1 MPTTDAEPRRSVRS
15 TKGQHKSLDHLEV
28 PAPTTDGG
36 KEKDGAKDI
45 AAAPVTG
52 GKKQR
57 GRKGSKK
64 PESPQ
69 EDDSEEEIIR
79 CVCGAREQD
88 GDPGEPW
95 IACDRCTAWQHNVC
109 MGMSVYSEDLAKDYF
124 CEQCKPE
131 NHKELLEGMA
141 RGERPWEERRRQY
154 EEEKATDK
162 RRKGGRKA
170 KPKRNSD
177 AKEGSAKPSPTPEGP
192 RRDSNTKG
200 PAGTKRKTRADSE
213 EETKDGKL
221 QRRKLS
227 EEVLPVY
234 NPPDDLPKHIAD
246 LVDARQTPA
255 RGLMRAIS
263 EVLGGMQKRGE
274 FTPADGA
281 SVEATAERY
290 ALQIERAVH
299 DTHPTHR
306 EYGGQVRTLRFNL
319 KENHELV
326 ARLVHGSLVP
336 PMLATMSSDEL
347 ASRELQQKTAK
358 MKAQAE
364 RQSIITEADDASAP
378 RLRRTHKGEELVE
391 RETATLPSEDKPS
404 ALRRQSVRENDLDM
418 ADAGGAR
425 RRGSEAAGRGA
436 QGRGGLRVDT
446 KSEGG
451 SKKDFDL
458 KRVFSSVRSPTA
470 TTTTTMHQRRPSQP
484 QFASDGPGDDPDVD
498 RLLQD
503 DGDESPPYS
512 PTEETDPDVVWRGQV
527 SMNTVADFQATA
539 RHVGG
544 VNLSTT
550 IHLPWTTLV
559 PKKLTVAGRIDEQ
572 IATEYLCS
580 LRYSAP
586 TDISVASLSPA
597 TDAAKAGFLALIDY
611 FTQRRRYGVVGEKGV
626 GNVRDTYLVPIASG
640 TGSHPEFMLNL
651 EDNFIPTSRTAPML
665 LLVVVYRNDPAA
677 MEKLRGPNWA
687 GQYVG
692 GAGATP
698 GSMESTPSNATPQP
712 PAAPGGPGGSR
723 TTSISAPAFSPMV
736 PQTPV
741 MPTQAQAQQAVP
753 VTATPTPP
761 QPLAQPG
768 PAQPPQ
774 QQQPLPPVPSVPSGQ
789 SQPQPPP
796 PQQLQPQPPVA
807 QPAVQHPPIATR
819 PPVPPPAAAA
829 AHTPTPPPAHPQ
841 HPIQQQHQA
850 PPPPQQ
856 QQQHVAHPG
865 PVASQP
871 QPPRP
876 QQPHHP
882 AGPPP
887 PYAVTAAAAQ
897 QAAREQAQ
905 RDGEA
910 IAREI
915 LGPLATCSAAGFLM
929 TQAAKMQKNEWL
941 LVRAVFEQQPQT
953 QDDLQLLK
961 HELERY
967 NDRNHHHHPN
977 QHHNSNSHH
986 HNAAASN
993 GHGHGHGAPTS
1004 TTTQQ
1009 PPPQQQQAAATAA
1022 ATSKQHSQTP
1032 VPIPRVPHTPAAAP
1046 SPAARPPAPA
1056 AVPAPQPGNAPS

>member
-1 MPTTDAEPRRSVRS
+1 MSDAEPRRSVRS
-15 TKGQHKSLDHLEV
+15 TKGQHKALDHLEV
-28 PAPTTDGG
+28 PTPAADGI
-36 KEKDGAKDI
+36 KDGAKDKDAGAS
-45 AAAPVTG
+45 AAATAATVG
-52 GKKQR
+52 SKSKR

-95 IACDRCTAWQHNVC
+95 IACDTCTAWQHNVC

-141 RGERPWEERRRQY
+141 RGEKPWEERRRQY
-154 EEEKATDK
+154 EEEKANDK

-177 AKEGSAKPSPTPEGP
+177 ATKEGSAKPSPTPEA
-192 RRDSNTKG
+192 RRDTTKG
-200 PAGTKRKTRADSE
+200 GPSGTKRKTRADSE
-213 EETKDGKL
+213 EDTKDGKP

-234 NPPDDLPKHIAD
+234 NAPDDLPDHISD
-246 LVDARQTPA
+246 LVDARQMPA
-255 RGLMRAIS
+255 KGLTKVIS
-263 EVLGGMQKRGE
+263 EVLSGMQKRGE
-274 FTPADGA
+274 FTPTDGA
-281 SVEATAERY
+281 SVESKAERFG
-290 ALQIERAVH
+290 LQIERAVH
-299 DTHPTHR
+299 DAHPTHK
-306 EYGGQVRTLRFNL
+306 EYATQIRTLRFNL

-326 ARLVHGSLVP
+326 ARLVHGSLIP

-378 RLRRTHKGEELVE
+378 RLRRTHKGEEVVGGE
-391 RETATLPSEDKPS
+391 RDGAAVSTTEEKPS
-404 ALRRQSVRENDLDM
+404 SLRRQSARDNDVEM
-418 ADAGGAR
+418 TDAGAR
-425 RRGSEAAGRGA
+425 RRGSEAGGRGA
-436 QGRGGLRVDT
+436 QGRGNLRVDT
-446 KSEGG
+446 KSEG
-451 SKKDFDL
+451 SNKKDFDL
-458 KRVFSSVRSPTA
+458 KRVFNSVTSPTS
-470 TTTTTMHQRRPSQP
+470 TTTHRRRPSQP

-512 PTEETDPDVVWRGQV
+512 PSEETDPDIVWRGQV
-527 SMNTVADFQATA
+527 SMNTVANFQATA

-544 VNLSTT
+544 VNLSAT
-550 IHLPWTTLV
+550 IGLPWTTLV

-597 TDAAKAGFLALIDY
+597 TDAAKADFLAIIDY
-611 FTQRRRYGVVGEKGV
+611 FTQRHRYGVVGEKGV
-626 GNVRDTYLVPIASG
+626 GNVRDTYLVPIPSG
-640 TGSHPEFMLNL
+640 TSSHPEFMLNL
-651 EDNFIPTSRTAPML
+651 EDNFIPASRTAPML

-692 GAGATP
+692 GAGPTP
-698 GSMESTPSNATPQP
+698 GSVESTPSTSTPQP
-712 PAAPGGPGGSR
+712 PAAPGGPAGSR
-723 TTSISAPAFSPMV
+723 TASISAPAFSPMV
-736 PQTPV
+736 PQTPS
-741 MPTQAQAQQAVP
+741 MPTQVQAQQAVHP
-753 VTATPTPP
+753 TPTPP
-761 QPLAQPG
+761 QPLAQPL
-768 PAQPPQ
+768 
-774 QQQPLPPVPSVPSGQ
+774 PLPPVQPPVQ
-789 SQPQPPP
+789 SQPPP
-796 PQQLQPQPPVA
+796 PQQQQLQPQPPV
-807 QPAVQHPPIATR
+807 QHQAIATR
-819 PPVPPPAAAA
+819 PPVQPPIATAAPAQVR
-829 AHTPTPPPAHPQ
+829 PQPPVH
-841 HPIQQQHQA
+841 HQ

-856 QQQHVAHPG
+856 QQQHQVPHPQG
-865 PVASQP
+865 PAAGHPPHP
-871 QPPRP
+871 QHLQH
-876 QQPHHP
+876 QQPHRP
-882 AGPPP
+882 VGPPQAHPHPHP
-887 PYAVTAAAAQ
+887 PTAAAQ
-897 QAAREQAQ
+897 QAA
-905 RDGEA
+905 GEA

-967 NDRNHHHHPN
+967 NDRNHHHN
-977 QHHNSNSHH
+977 NN
-986 HNAAASN
+986 NASN
-993 GHGHGHGAPTS
+993 GNGAATPNAA
-1004 TTTQQ
+1004 QQ
-1009 PPPQQQQAAATAA
+1009 HHQQQQQAAAAA
-1022 ATSKQHSQTP
+1022 AAKQHSQTP
-1032 VPIPRVPHTPAAAP
+1032 VPIPRVPHTPATAP
-1046 SPAARPPAPA
+1046 VPVSRSAPPAAA
-1056 AVPAPQPGNAPS
+1056 PAPQPGNGQS